1 MRIRAH
7 PDIEQAAMTGLNAE
21 PITAA
26 RVFDNIQQVCSIAGA
41 VIAGGSSICSFGG
54 MFSNS
59 ATKC

>member
-1 MRIRAH
+1 
-7 PDIEQAAMTGLNAE
+7 MTGLNAE